1 MIEAATASSNASN
14 SERAMIA
21 DRLLD
26 AAGISVDR
34 LPMLPVVFDRMA
46 RLMADA
52 MRQKSPSPSYIS
64 VSYVENNRIGD
75 VLDEFE
81 SNALVAVLYSPE
93 WDARVLVGFDRDF
106 IFTLVDVLFGADG
119 TEPPID
125 EERPFSNIETRIART
140 MFELAAKSLAESFAP
155 IAETTLKIER
165 IESRMDFAVVGRRNN
180 PAVVARLLQQAIGR
194 GGEVFVVMPHS
205 TLNPLRQRL
214 SQVLSGEMSG
224 RDKQWTQ
231 HFHNEIQ
238 RTEVKLEA
246 ILEEREM
253 SLGDLSDLQVGQIIE
268 LQATARS
275 PVTLACNEQPV
286 FTCQLGQL
294 DGSYTLQI
302 DELIHEE
309 EKDLFDDLRNR

>member
-1 MIEAATASSNASN
+1 MMDAATTAPAPG
-14 SERAMIA
+14 SERAMIT

-46 RLMADA
+46 RVLADA
-52 MRQKSPSPSYIS
+52 MRQKSASPSYVS
-64 VSYVENNRIGD
+64 VSCVENDRIGD

-106 IFTLVDVLFGADG
+106 IFTMVDVLFGADG

-125 EERPFSNIETRIART
+125 EERSFSNIETRIART
-140 MFELAAKSLAESFAP
+140 VFEVAAKALEDSFEP
-155 IAETTLKIER
+155 IAKTKLKLER

-180 PAVVARLLQQAIGR
+180 PAVVARLLLQAIGR
-194 GGEVFVVMPHS
+194 GGEVFVVMPHA

-214 SQVLSGEMSG
+214 SQVLAGEMST

-253 SLGDLSDLQVGQIIE
+253 SLGDISSLRVGQTIE
-268 LQATARS
+268 LQATAHS
-275 PVTLACNEQPV
+275 PVMLSCNQQPV
-286 FTCQLGQL
+286 FNCQLGQL
-294 DGSYTLQI
+294 NGSYTLQI
-302 DELIHEE
+302 EDLIHEE
-309 EKDLFDDLRNR
+309 KDLIDDLRSS

>member
-1 MIEAATASSNASN
+1 MLDAATDTQSTSN
-14 SERAMIA
+14 SERAMIT

-46 RLMADA
+46 RLMADV

-140 MFELAAKSLAESFAP
+140 IFEIAAKSLAESFAP

-165 IESRMDFAVVGRRNN
+165 IESRMDFAVVGRTQQPGGRWTPAPAGHRPRWRSLRRTAACDPQSAAPGPVPSVVRRNVRPRQTMDAALPQRN
-180 PAVVARLLQQAIGR
+180 PA
-194 GGEVFVVMPHS
+194 
-205 TLNPLRQRL
+205 
-214 SQVLSGEMSG
+214 
-224 RDKQWTQ
+224 
-231 HFHNEIQ
+231 
-238 RTEVKLEA
+238 
-246 ILEEREM
+246 
-253 SLGDLSDLQVGQIIE
+253 
-268 LQATARS
+268 
-275 PVTLACNEQPV
+275 
-286 FTCQLGQL
+286 
-294 DGSYTLQI
+294 DGSQAGSDPGRTR
-302 DELIHEE
+302 DAPRRVVKPEGRPS
-309 EKDLFDDLRNR
+309 D

>member
-1 MIEAATASSNASN
+1 MIDAATASSNSSN

-34 LPMLPVVFDRMA
+34 LPMLPIVFDRMA
-46 RLMADA
+46 RLMADT

-64 VSYVENNRIGD
+64 VSYVENSRIGD

-125 EERPFSNIETRIART
+125 EERPFSNIETRVART
-140 MFELAAKSLAESFAP
+140 MFEVAAKSLAESFAP

-165 IESRMDFAVVGRRNN
+165 IESRMDFAIVGRRNN
-180 PAVVARLLQQAIGR
+180 PAVVGRLLQQAIGR
-194 GGEVFVVMPHS
+194 GGEVFVVLPHS

-253 SLGDLSDLQVGQIIE
+253 SLSDLSDLRVGQVLE

-275 PVTLACNEQPV
+275 PVTLVCNEQPI
-286 FTCQLGQL
+286 FTCQLGQH
-294 DGSYTLQI
+294 DGSYSLQI
-302 DELIHEE
+302 EELIHEE

>member
-1 MIEAATASSNASN
+1 MIT
-14 SERAMIA
+14 

-46 RLMADA
+46 RVLADA
-52 MRQKSPSPSYIS
+52 MRQKSASPSYLS
-64 VSYVENNRIGD
+64 VSCVENDRIGD

-81 SNALVAVLYSPE
+81 ANALVAVLYSPE
-93 WDARVLVGFDRDF
+93 WDARVLIGFDRDF

-125 EERPFSNIETRIART
+125 EERSFSNIETRIART
-140 MFELAAKSLAESFAP
+140 IFEVAAKALEDSFEP
-155 IAETTLKIER
+155 IAKTKLKLER

-180 PAVVARLLQQAIGR
+180 PAVVARLLLQAIGR
-194 GGEVFVVMPHS
+194 GGEIFVVMPHA

-214 SQVLSGEMSG
+214 SQVLAGEMST

-253 SLGDLSDLQVGQIIE
+253 SLGDISNLRVGQIIE
-268 LQATARS
+268 LQATAQS
-275 PVTLACNEQPV
+275 PVTIACNQQPV
-286 FTCQLGQL
+286 FTSQLGQL
-294 DGSYTLQI
+294 NGSYTLQI
-302 DELIHEE
+302 EDLIHEE
-309 EKDLFDDLRNR
+309 KDLIDDLRSS

>member
-1 MIEAATASSNASN
+1 MIEAATFTGSS
-14 SERAMIA
+14 SERAMIT

-46 RLMADA
+46 RVMADS
-52 MRQKSPSPSYIS
+52 MRQKSASPSYIS
-64 VSYVENNRIGD
+64 VSMIENSRIGD

-81 SNALVAVLYSPE
+81 ANALVAVVYSPE
-93 WDARVLVGFDRDF
+93 WDSRVLVGFDRDF
-106 IFTLVDVLFGADG
+106 IFTLVEVLFGADG

-125 EERPFSNIETRIART
+125 EERSFSNIETRIARNV
-140 MFELAAKSLAESFAP
+140 FEVAVQALQESFDS

-165 IESRMDFAVVGRRNN
+165 IETRMDFAVIGRRNN
-180 PAVVARLLQQAIGR
+180 PAVVSRLLLQAIGR

-205 TLNPLRQRL
+205 TLNPLRQKL

-238 RTEVKLEA
+238 KTEVRLEA
-246 ILEEREM
+246 ILEERELT
-253 SLGDLSDLQVGQIIE
+253 LGDVANLQVGQVIE
-268 LQATARS
+268 LQATART
-275 PVTLACNEQPV
+275 PVTLACNAQPI

-294 DGSYTLQI
+294 DGSYTLQVE
-302 DELIHEE
+302 DLIHEE
-309 EKDLFDDLRNR
+309 KDLIDDLRSR

>member
-1 MIEAATASSNASN
+1 MLEAQTAQMDATS
-14 SERAMIA
+14 SERAMIT

-46 RLMADA
+46 RVMADA
-52 MRQKSPSPSYIS
+52 MRQKSASPSYVS
-64 VSYVENNRIGD
+64 VSCIENDRIGD

-81 SNALVAVLYSPE
+81 ANALVAVLYSPE

-106 IFTLVDVLFGADG
+106 IFTMVDVLFGADG

-125 EERPFSNIETRIART
+125 EERSFSNIETRIART
-140 MFELAAKSLAESFAP
+140 VFEVAAKALEESFKP

-180 PAVVARLLQQAIGR
+180 PAVVARLLLQAIGR

-205 TLNPLRQRL
+205 TLNPLRQGL
-214 SQVLSGEMSG
+214 SQVLSGEMST
-224 RDKQWTQ
+224 RDKKWTQ
-231 HFHNEIQ
+231 HFHSEIQ
-238 RTEVKLEA
+238 RTEVKLQA
-246 ILEEREM
+246 ILEERQLTLAEICN
-253 SLGDLSDLQVGQIIE
+253 LEIGQVIE
-268 LQATARS
+268 LQATART
-275 PVTLACNEQPV
+275 PVTLKCNRQPV

-294 DGSYTLQI
+294 DGSYTLKVE
-302 DELIHEE
+302 DLIHEE
-309 EKDLFDDLRNR
+309 KDLLDDLRSR

>member
-1 MIEAATASSNASN
+1 MIDAATASSNTSN

-34 LPMLPVVFDRMA
+34 LPMLPIVFDRMA
-46 RLMADA
+46 RLMADT

-64 VSYVENNRIGD
+64 VSYVENSRIGD

-125 EERPFSNIETRIART
+125 EERPFSNIETRVART
-140 MFELAAKSLAESFAP
+140 MFEVAAKSLAESFAP

-165 IESRMDFAVVGRRNN
+165 IESRMDFAIVGRRNN
-180 PAVVARLLQQAIGR
+180 PAVVGRLLQQAIGR
-194 GGEVFVVMPHS
+194 GGEVFVVLPHS

-253 SLGDLSDLQVGQIIE
+253 SLSDLSDLRVGQVLE

-275 PVTLACNEQPV
+275 PVTLVCNEQPI
-286 FTCQLGQL
+286 FTCQLGQH
-294 DGSYTLQI
+294 DGSYSLQI
-302 DELIHEE
+302 EELIHEE

>member
-1 MIEAATASSNASN
+1 MLDTPTAQAQPSS
-14 SERAMIA
+14 SERAMIT

-46 RLMADA
+46 RVMADA
-52 MRQKSPSPSYIS
+52 MRQKSPSPSYVS
-64 VSYVENNRIGD
+64 VSCIENNRIGD

-81 SNALVAVLYSPE
+81 ANALVAVLYSPE
-93 WDARVLVGFDRDF
+93 WDARVLIGFDRDF
-106 IFTLVDVLFGADG
+106 IFTMIDVLLGADG

-125 EERPFSNIETRIART
+125 EERSFSNIETRIART
-140 MFELAAKSLAESFAP
+140 IFEVASKALEESFSP
-155 IAETTLKIER
+155 IAATSLKIER

-180 PAVVARLLQQAIGR
+180 PAMVARLLLQAIGR
-194 GGEVFVVMPHS
+194 GGEIFVVMPHS
-205 TLNPLRQRL
+205 TLNPLRQNL
-214 SQVLSGEMSG
+214 SQVLSGEMSS

-231 HFHNEIQ
+231 HFHTEIQ

-246 ILEEREM
+246 ILEERQFT
-253 SLGDLSDLQVGQIIE
+253 LADLCDLQVGQVIE

-275 PVTLACNEQPV
+275 PVTLACNQQPV

-302 DELIHEE
+302 EDLIHEE
-309 EKDLFDDLRNR
+309 KDLIDDLRSR

>member
-1 MIEAATASSNASN
+1 MLDTPTAQARPSS
-14 SERAMIA
+14 SERAMIT

-46 RLMADA
+46 RVLADA
-52 MRQKSPSPSYIS
+52 MRQKSPSPSYVS
-64 VSYVENNRIGD
+64 VSCIENTRIGD

-81 SNALVAVLYSPE
+81 ANALVAVLYSPE
-93 WDARVLVGFDRDF
+93 WDSRVLIGFDRDF
-106 IFTLVDVLFGADG
+106 IFTMIDVLLGADG

-125 EERPFSNIETRIART
+125 EERSFSNIETRIART
-140 MFELAAKSLAESFAP
+140 IFEVTSKALEESFSP
-155 IAETTLKIER
+155 IAATSLKIER

-180 PAVVARLLQQAIGR
+180 PAMVARLLLQAIGR
-194 GGEVFVVMPHS
+194 GGEIFVVMPHS
-205 TLNPLRQRL
+205 TLNPLRQNL
-214 SQVLSGEMSG
+214 SQVLSGEMSS

-246 ILEEREM
+246 ILEEREFT
-253 SLGDLSDLQVGQIIE
+253 LADLCDLQVGQVIE

-275 PVTLACNEQPV
+275 PVTLACNQQPV

-302 DELIHEE
+302 EDLIHEE
-309 EKDLFDDLRNR
+309 KDLIDDLRSR

>member
-1 MIEAATASSNASN
+1 MIT
-14 SERAMIA
+14 

-46 RLMADA
+46 RVMADA
-52 MRQKSPSPSYIS
+52 MRQKSPSPSYVS
-64 VSYVENNRIGD
+64 VSCIENTRIGD

-81 SNALVAVLYSPE
+81 ANALVAVLYSPE
-93 WDARVLVGFDRDF
+93 WDARVLIGFDRDF
-106 IFTLVDVLFGADG
+106 IFTMIDVLLGADG

-125 EERPFSNIETRIART
+125 EERSFSNIETRIART
-140 MFELAAKSLAESFAP
+140 IFEVALKALEESFSP
-155 IAETTLKIER
+155 IAATSLKIER

-180 PAVVARLLQQAIGR
+180 PAMVARLLLQAIGR
-194 GGEVFVVMPHS
+194 GGEIFVVMPHS
-205 TLNPLRQRL
+205 TLNPLRQNL
-214 SQVLSGEMSG
+214 SQVLSGEMSS

-246 ILEEREM
+246 ILEEREFT
-253 SLGDLSDLQVGQIIE
+253 LADLCDLQVGQVIE

-275 PVTLACNEQPV
+275 PVTLACNQQPV

-302 DELIHEE
+302 EDLIHEE
-309 EKDLFDDLRNR
+309 KDLIDDLRSR

>member
-1 MIEAATASSNASN
+1 MIEAATFNGTS
-14 SERAMIA
+14 SERAMIT

-46 RLMADA
+46 RVMADA
-52 MRQKSPSPSYIS
+52 MRQKSASPSYIS
-64 VSYVENNRIGD
+64 VSMVENNRIGD

-81 SNALVAVLYSPE
+81 ANALVAVVYSPE
-93 WDARVLVGFDRDF
+93 WDSRVLVGFDRDF
-106 IFTLVDVLFGADG
+106 IFTLVEVLFGADG

-125 EERPFSNIETRIART
+125 EERTFSNIETRIARNI
-140 MFELAAKSLAESFAP
+140 FEVAVKALQESFEP

-165 IESRMDFAVVGRRNN
+165 IESRMDFAVIGRRNN
-180 PAVVARLLQQAIGR
+180 PAVVSRLLLQAIGR

-205 TLNPLRQRL
+205 TLNPLRQKL

-238 RTEVKLEA
+238 KTEVRLEA
-246 ILEEREM
+246 ILEERELT
-253 SLGDLSDLQVGQIIE
+253 LGEVANLQVGQVIE
-268 LQATARS
+268 LQATART
-275 PVTLACNEQPV
+275 PVTLACNEQPI
-286 FTCQLGQL
+286 FNCQLGQL
-294 DGSYTLQI
+294 DGSYTLQVE
-302 DELIHEE
+302 DLIHEE
-309 EKDLFDDLRNR
+309 KDLIDDLRSR

>member
-1 MIEAATASSNASN
+1 MLTTATANSAAHASD
-14 SERAMIA
+14 RAAIT

-46 RLMADA
+46 RVMADA
-52 MRQKSPSPSYIS
+52 LRQKSASPSYIS
-64 VSYVENNRIGD
+64 VSCIENDRIGD
-75 VLDEFE
+75 ILDEFE
-81 SNALVAVLYSPE
+81 SNALVAVLYSAE

-106 IFTLVDVLFGADG
+106 IFTLAEVLFGGDG

-125 EERPFSNIETRIART
+125 EERNFSNIETRLARTVFDVAARALEESFEPIART
-140 MFELAAKSLAESFAP
+140 SLK
-155 IAETTLKIER
+155 LER
-165 IESRMDFAVVGRRNN
+165 IESRMDFAIVGRRNN
-180 PAVVARLLQQAIGR
+180 PAVVARLLLQAIGR
-194 GGEVFVVMPHS
+194 GGEVFVIMPHS

-214 SQVLSGEMSG
+214 SQVLAGEMST

-238 RTEVKLEA
+238 RTEVRLEA

-253 SLGDLSDLQVGQIIE
+253 TLADIASLQVGQMIE
-268 LQATARS
+268 LQATVRS
-275 PVTLACNEQPV
+275 PVTLSCNQQPI

-294 DGSYTLQI
+294 NGSYTLQI
-302 DELIHEE
+302 EDLIND
-309 EKDLFDDLRNR
+309 EKDLIDDLRNR

>member
-1 MIEAATASSNASN
+1 MMEAASSASAQNT
-14 SERAMIA
+14 ERAMIT

-46 RLMADA
+46 RVMADT
-52 MRQKSPSPSYIS
+52 MRQKSASPSYVS
-64 VSYVENNRIGD
+64 VSCVENDRIGD

-81 SNALVAVLYSPE
+81 ANALVAVLYSPE
-93 WDARVLVGFDRDF
+93 WDARVLIGFDRDF

-125 EERPFSNIETRIART
+125 EERSFSNIETRIART
-140 MFELAAKSLAESFAP
+140 VFEVAAKALEDSFEP
-155 IAETTLKIER
+155 IAKTKLKLER

-180 PAVVARLLQQAIGR
+180 PAVVARLLLQAIGR
-194 GGEVFVVMPHS
+194 GGEIFVVMPHA

-214 SQVLSGEMSG
+214 SQVLAGEMST

-246 ILEEREM
+246 ILEEREI
-253 SLGDLSDLQVGQIIE
+253 SLGDISNLRVGQVIE
-268 LQATARS
+268 LQATAQS
-275 PVTLACNEQPV
+275 PVTLACNQQPV
-286 FTCQLGQL
+286 FTSQLGQL
-294 DGSYTLQI
+294 NGSYTLQI
-302 DELIHEE
+302 EDLIHEE
-309 EKDLFDDLRNR
+309 KDLIDDLRSR